1 MGTIMGTTTGTSS
14 SSVITVGISM
24 TTTEVV
30 VIGEGVEEGVVVTEI
45 EEMSE
50 KESGGTRIETEVGV
64 ADIKD
69 INEIM
74 FELYQPGM

>member
-1 MGTIMGTTTGTSS
+1 M
-14 SSVITVGISM
+14 
-24 TTTEVV
+24 
-30 VIGEGVEEGVVVTEI
+30 VTEI

-50 KESGGTRIETEVGV
+50 KESGGTRIETEGGV

-74 FELYQPGM
+74 FEPGM